1 MDVRKFLKDSYVILD
16 GAMGTQLQ
24 KAGMPVGMIPEKINV
39 INPEMLIKIQKEYVE
54 AGSDIIS
61 VNSFGLNSRKIGS
74 FDEMKTLLEAGIDC
88 ARKAANGKL
97 IALDMG
103 PTGELIE
110 PMGAMT
116 FDEAY
121 ESYKEQV
128 IVAKD
133 KVDLII
139 IETMSDLY
147 ETKAAVLAAKENS
160 DLPIM
165 CSMSF
170 MENKRTFTGTSV
182 EAFALTISP
191 FVDAIGINC
200 SLGPKQ
206 ILPIMEE
213 LAKWTNLPLF
223 IQANA
228 GIPNDKME
236 YPVKAQE
243 FAQTYKQ
250 FMDLGVTIFGGCCGT
265 TPEYIKEVSKIV
277 EGKKV
282 KERKVNIPSAVCSAT
297 VVKVIDKVTVI
308 GERINPT
315 GKKLMKQA
323 IIENNFDYISQQAIE
338 QVEADADI
346 LDINAGLPEIDE
358 KETLTK
364 IIKFVQG
371 IVPVPLQIDCGK
383 SDAIEKALRY
393 YNGKAIVNSVNG
405 DDKTLDSILPLVKKY
420 GASVVGLTVN
430 EKGLPSTIE
439 ERIEIAQKI
448 IERAKYYGIREE
460 DIFIDC
466 LTLTVSVE
474 KNQAINTLKAIEKIK
489 DMYRVKTTLGV
500 SNISFGL
507 PNRQVVNSSFLKTAI
522 AYGLDAPIINP
533 NIEAN
538 MKAIKDYEA
547 QKNDYSKEFFY
558 TEFMDA
564 VENNINFTPFEEV
577 KQEGIDEDIAYCI
590 KRGLTQSR
598 VCCKKLLETTNPID
612 IIDQYLIPALNE
624 VGDEYEKGKLFLPQL
639 IASAE
644 SAKLCFEEIKKVMPE
659 SNTSRGEIVIAT
671 VKGDIH
677 DIGKNIVKTVLENYG
692 YKIYDLGKNID
703 PQLIVDAAKKHNVK
717 LVGLSALMTTTVGA
731 MEETINLLRKENVD
745 CKVMVGGAVL
755 TQDYADK
762 IGADYY
768 TKDAN
773 QSVKVADLVFN
784 H

>member
-1 MDVRKFLKDSYVILD
+1 MDVRKFLKESYVILD

-61 VNSFGLNSRKIGS
+61 VNSFGLNSRKVGS

-323 IIENNFDYISQQAIE
+323 IIENNFD
-338 QVEADADI
+338 
-346 LDINAGLPEIDE
+346 
-358 KETLTK
+358 
-364 IIKFVQG
+364 F
-371 IVPVPLQIDCGK
+371 
-383 SDAIEKALRY
+383 
-393 YNGKAIVNSVNG
+393 
-405 DDKTLDSILPLVKKY
+405 
-420 GASVVGLTVN
+420 AS
-430 EKGLPSTIE
+430 
-439 ERIEIAQKI
+439 
-448 IERAKYYGIREE
+448 
-460 DIFIDC
+460 
-466 LTLTVSVE
+466 
-474 KNQAINTLKAIEKIK
+474 
-489 DMYRVKTTLGV
+489 
-500 SNISFGL
+500 
-507 PNRQVVNSSFLKTAI
+507 
-522 AYGLDAPIINP
+522 
-533 NIEAN
+533 
-538 MKAIKDYEA
+538 
-547 QKNDYSKEFFY
+547 
-558 TEFMDA
+558 
-564 VENNINFTPFEEV
+564 
-577 KQEGIDEDIAYCI
+577 
-590 KRGLTQSR
+590 
-598 VCCKKLLETTNPID
+598 
-612 IIDQYLIPALNE
+612 
-624 VGDEYEKGKLFLPQL
+624 
-639 IASAE
+639 
-644 SAKLCFEEIKKVMPE
+644 LC
-659 SNTSRGEIVIAT
+659 
-671 VKGDIH
+671 
-677 DIGKNIVKTVLENYG
+677 
-692 YKIYDLGKNID
+692 
-703 PQLIVDAAKKHNVK
+703 
-717 LVGLSALMTTTVGA
+717 
-731 MEETINLLRKENVD
+731 
-745 CKVMVGGAVL
+745 
-755 TQDYADK
+755 
-762 IGADYY
+762 
-768 TKDAN
+768 
-773 QSVKVADLVFN
+773 
-784 H
+784 